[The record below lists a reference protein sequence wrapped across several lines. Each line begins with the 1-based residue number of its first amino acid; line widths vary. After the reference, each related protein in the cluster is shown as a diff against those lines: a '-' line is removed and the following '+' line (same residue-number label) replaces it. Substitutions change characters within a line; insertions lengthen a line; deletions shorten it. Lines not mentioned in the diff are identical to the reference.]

1 MDNMLYIIAGLVLI
15 LLIAVLVMR
24 KNKAQK
30 PSARTP
36 IQAGK
41 NLAAKTPVTKSGANQ
56 RSTTQQNASSEGKK
70 EGKFDT
76 LSVAQRF
83 IEQQRYDKAIETL
96 NRGLIEKPNDS
107 QLSLKLLGIYA
118 TINQTDDFYKVYD
131 GIKSHNDAKS
141 IAQAD
146 ELKALLV
153 EEQNQVAQHAV
164 AAQDNQN
171 TDFERAQPAVAA
183 QDNQNTDFES
193 LDFDLPA
200 SQVDNTP
207 TVHDTVTAED
217 NAVSLIDT
225 PTEKPVVADDFNDV
239 SPTADNVDDTF
250 DLTLSDL
257 EDDGDEPTTTSTMP
271 VSQADRAE
279 EESPAL
285 DDNNATSNIQDD
297 DISDFDFELDLP
309 EQMDSNAEPSVNATI
324 TDNAAEDV
332 TLADEDFV
340 LDFAD
345 LETDVEAD
353 AGQTTNETL
362 IEMPQKTDI
371 TPDSEDEFALSLDDI
386 DESVPTDNVLE
397 SEKPT
402 LEEDNDLSDFVLED
416 NDFEDNNFDD
426 NSFENNNSEKLQ
438 LDSNTA
444 EGTRSEESSIAPTA
458 PLMFD
463 DNTVID
469 DDFDFDSLTDAPTAA
484 TPVDVEHDVSMVDS
498 ELVTNNDVETT
509 EDFSSRFAADFDF
522 VKTLDSNQVTLDLA
536 GQYLQ
541 LGEYDSAKR
550 LLNEVMTQGT
560 SEQQQQAQVLLDRT
574 A

>member
-30 PSARTP
+30 PSARAP

-41 NLAAKTPVTKSGANQ
+41 NLAANAPATTSGANQ
-56 RSTTQQNASSEGKK
+56 HRPTQQNASN
-70 EGKFDT
+70 EGKFDN

-83 IEQQRYDKAIETL
+83 IDQQRYDKAIETL

-118 TINQTDDFYKVYD
+118 TINQTGDFYRVYD
-131 GIKSHNDAKS
+131 GIKSHSDAKS

-164 AAQDNQN
+164 AAQD
-171 TDFERAQPAVAA
+171 T
-183 QDNQNTDFES
+183 QNTDFES

-200 SQVDNTP
+200 SQVNNTP
-207 TVHDTVTAED
+207 TVQDTVSAED
-217 NAVSLIDT
+217 SAISLLDT
-225 PTEKPVVADDFNDV
+225 PTEKPAVSDDFNDV
-239 SPTADNVDDTF
+239 SATTENVDDTF
-250 DLTLSDL
+250 ELTLSDL
-257 EDDGDEPTTTSTMP
+257 EDDVDEPTATSIMP
-271 VSQADRAE
+271 VSQVDIAE
-279 EESPAL
+279 EENLAL
-285 DDNNATSNIQDD
+285 DASNATPTIQDD
-297 DISDFDFELDLP
+297 DISDFDFGLDVP
-309 EQMDSNAEPSVNATI
+309 AQADNNTEPSVNAAVIDSASEDI
-324 TDNAAEDV
+324 TLE
-332 TLADEDFV
+332 DEDFV

-345 LETDVEAD
+345 LETAVDAD
-353 AGQTTNETL
+353 AEQATNEAT
-362 IEMPQKTDI
+362 IDAPQN
-371 TPDSEDEFALSLDDI
+371 SEDDLTLSLDDI
-386 DESVPTDNVLE
+386 DESLPTDDVLE
-397 SEKPT
+397 SEQPA
-402 LEEDNDLSDFVLED
+402 LVEENDLGDFVLEENNFKD
-416 NDFEDNNFDD
+416 NDLESDSFEDSIFEDNSSEEFQLDD
-426 NSFENNNSEKLQ
+426 NNVEN
-438 LDSNTA
+438 
-444 EGTRSEESSIAPTA
+444 TREESSITPTM

-463 DNTVID
+463 DNTLIG
-469 DDFDFDSLTDAPTAA
+469 DDFDFDSLADAPTAA
-484 TPVDVEHDVSMVDS
+484 TPVEAEPDLSALDS
-498 ELVTNNDVETT
+498 EIVTDNQVEIT

-550 LLNEVMTQGT
+550 LLNEVITQGT

>member
-30 PSARTP
+30 PSARAP

-41 NLAAKTPVTKSGANQ
+41 NLAANAPATTSGANQ
-56 RSTTQQNASSEGKK
+56 HRPTQQNASN
-70 EGKFDT
+70 EGKFDN

-83 IEQQRYDKAIETL
+83 IDQQRYDKAIETL

-118 TINQTDDFYKVYD
+118 TINQTGDFYRVYD
-131 GIKSHNDAKS
+131 GIKSHSDAKS

-164 AAQDNQN
+164 AAQD
-171 TDFERAQPAVAA
+171 T
-183 QDNQNTDFES
+183 QNTDFES

-200 SQVDNTP
+200 SQVNNTP
-207 TVHDTVTAED
+207 TVQDTVSAED
-217 NAVSLIDT
+217 SAISLLDT
-225 PTEKPVVADDFNDV
+225 PTEKPAVSDDFNDV
-239 SPTADNVDDTF
+239 SATTENVDDTF
-250 DLTLSDL
+250 ELTLSDL
-257 EDDGDEPTTTSTMP
+257 EDDVDEPTATSIMP
-271 VSQADRAE
+271 VSQVDIAE
-279 EESPAL
+279 EENLAL
-285 DDNNATSNIQDD
+285 DASNATPTIQDD
-297 DISDFDFELDLP
+297 DISDFDFGLDVP
-309 EQMDSNAEPSVNATI
+309 AQADNNTEPSVNAAVIDSASEDI
-324 TDNAAEDV
+324 TLE
-332 TLADEDFV
+332 DEDFV

-345 LETDVEAD
+345 LETAVDAD
-353 AGQTTNETL
+353 AEQATNEAT
-362 IEMPQKTDI
+362 IDAPQN
-371 TPDSEDEFALSLDDI
+371 SEDDLTLSLDDI
-386 DESVPTDNVLE
+386 DESLPTDDVLE
-397 SEKPT
+397 SEQPA
-402 LEEDNDLSDFVLED
+402 LVEDNDLGDFVLEENNFKD
-416 NDFEDNNFDD
+416 NDLESDSFEDSSFEDNSSEEFQLDD
-426 NSFENNNSEKLQ
+426 NNVEN
-438 LDSNTA
+438 
-444 EGTRSEESSIAPTA
+444 TREESSITPTM

-463 DNTVID
+463 DNTLIG
-469 DDFDFDSLTDAPTAA
+469 DDFDFDSLADAPTAA
-484 TPVDVEHDVSMVDS
+484 TPVEAEPDLSALDS
-498 ELVTNNDVETT
+498 EIVTDNQVEIT

-550 LLNEVMTQGT
+550 LLNEVITQGT

>member
-30 PSARTP
+30 PSARAP

-41 NLAAKTPVTKSGANQ
+41 NLAANAPVTTSGANQ
-56 RSTTQQNASSEGKK
+56 HRPTQQNASN
-70 EGKFDT
+70 EGKFDN

-83 IEQQRYDKAIETL
+83 IDQQRYDKAIETL

-118 TINQTDDFYKVYD
+118 TINQTDDFYRVYD
-131 GIKSHNDAKS
+131 GIKSHSDAKS

-164 AAQDNQN
+164 AAQD
-171 TDFERAQPAVAA
+171 T
-183 QDNQNTDFES
+183 QNTDFES

-200 SQVDNTP
+200 SQVNNTP
-207 TVHDTVTAED
+207 TVQDTVSAED
-217 NAVSLIDT
+217 SAISLLDT
-225 PTEKPVVADDFNDV
+225 PTEKPAVSDDFNDV
-239 SPTADNVDDTF
+239 SATTENVDDTF
-250 DLTLSDL
+250 ELTLSDL
-257 EDDGDEPTTTSTMP
+257 EDDVDEPTATSIMP
-271 VSQADRAE
+271 VSQVDIAE
-279 EESPAL
+279 EENLAL
-285 DDNNATSNIQDD
+285 DASNATPTIQDD
-297 DISDFDFELDLP
+297 DISDFDFGLDVP
-309 EQMDSNAEPSVNATI
+309 AQADNNTEPSVNAAVIDSASEDI
-324 TDNAAEDV
+324 TLE
-332 TLADEDFV
+332 DEDFV

-345 LETDVEAD
+345 LETAVDAD
-353 AGQTTNETL
+353 AEQATNEAT
-362 IEMPQKTDI
+362 IDAPQN
-371 TPDSEDEFALSLDDI
+371 SEDDLTLSLDDI
-386 DESVPTDNVLE
+386 DESLPTDDVLE
-397 SEKPT
+397 SEQPA
-402 LEEDNDLSDFVLED
+402 LVEDNDLGDFVLEENNFKD
-416 NDFEDNNFDD
+416 NDLESDSFEDSIFEDNSSEEFQLDD
-426 NSFENNNSEKLQ
+426 NNVEN
-438 LDSNTA
+438 
-444 EGTRSEESSIAPTA
+444 TREESSITPTM

-463 DNTVID
+463 DNTLIG
-469 DDFDFDSLTDAPTAA
+469 DDFDFDSLADAPTAA
-484 TPVDVEHDVSMVDS
+484 TPVEAEPDLSALDS
-498 ELVTNNDVETT
+498 EIVTDNQVEIT

-550 LLNEVMTQGT
+550 LLNEVITQGT
-560 SEQQQQAQVLLDRT
+560 SEQQQQAKVLLDRT

>member
-1 MDNMLYIIAGLVLI
+1 MLYIIAGLVLI

-30 PSARTP
+30 PSARAP

-41 NLAAKTPVTKSGANQ
+41 NLAANAPATTSGANQ
-56 RSTTQQNASSEGKK
+56 HRPTQQNASN
-70 EGKFDT
+70 EGKFDN

-83 IEQQRYDKAIETL
+83 IDQQRYDKAIETL

-118 TINQTDDFYKVYD
+118 TINQTGDFYRVYD
-131 GIKSHNDAKS
+131 GIKSHSDAKS

-164 AAQDNQN
+164 AAQD
-171 TDFERAQPAVAA
+171 T
-183 QDNQNTDFES
+183 QNTDFES

-200 SQVDNTP
+200 SQVNNTP
-207 TVHDTVTAED
+207 TVQDTVSAED
-217 NAVSLIDT
+217 SAISLLDT
-225 PTEKPVVADDFNDV
+225 PTEKPAVSDDFNDV
-239 SPTADNVDDTF
+239 SATTENVDDTF
-250 DLTLSDL
+250 ELTLSDL
-257 EDDGDEPTTTSTMP
+257 EDDVDEPTATSIMP
-271 VSQADRAE
+271 VSQVDIAE
-279 EESPAL
+279 EENLAL
-285 DDNNATSNIQDD
+285 DASNATPTIQDD
-297 DISDFDFELDLP
+297 DISDFDFGLDVP
-309 EQMDSNAEPSVNATI
+309 AQADNNTEPSVNAAVIDSASEDI
-324 TDNAAEDV
+324 TLE
-332 TLADEDFV
+332 DEDFV

-345 LETDVEAD
+345 LETAVDAD
-353 AGQTTNETL
+353 AEQATNEAT
-362 IEMPQKTDI
+362 IDAPQN
-371 TPDSEDEFALSLDDI
+371 SEDDLTLSLDDI
-386 DESVPTDNVLE
+386 DESLPTDDVLE
-397 SEKPT
+397 SEQPA
-402 LEEDNDLSDFVLED
+402 LVEENDLGDFVLEENNFKD
-416 NDFEDNNFDD
+416 NDLESDSFEDSIFEDNSSEEFQLDD
-426 NSFENNNSEKLQ
+426 NNVEN
-438 LDSNTA
+438 
-444 EGTRSEESSIAPTA
+444 TREESSITPTM

-463 DNTVID
+463 DNTLIG
-469 DDFDFDSLTDAPTAA
+469 DDFDFDSLADAPTAA
-484 TPVDVEHDVSMVDS
+484 TPVEAEPDLSALDS
-498 ELVTNNDVETT
+498 EIVTDNQVEIT

-550 LLNEVMTQGT
+550 LLNEVITQGT

>member
-41 NLAAKTPVTKSGANQ
+41 NLAANAPVTTSGANKKN
-56 RSTTQQNASSEGKK
+56 TGQQNSIIEGKK
-70 EGKFDT
+70 EGKFDN

-96 NRGLIEKPNDS
+96 NRGLIETPNDS
-107 QLSLKLLGIYA
+107 QLALKLLGIYA
-118 TINQTDDFYKVYD
+118 TINQTDDFYRVYD
-131 GIKSHNDAKS
+131 GIKSHSDAKS

-171 TDFERAQPAVAA
+171 
-183 QDNQNTDFES
+183 NDFES

-200 SQVDNTP
+200 SQVNNTS
-207 TVHDTVTAED
+207 TVHDKVIAED
-217 NAVSLIDT
+217 SAVSLIDT
-225 PTEKPVVADDFNDV
+225 PTEKPVLSDDFSDV
-239 SPTADNVDDTF
+239 NPTAENVDDTF
-250 DLTLSDL
+250 ELTLNDL
-257 EDDGDEPTTTSTMP
+257 ENGDDEPTTTRIMP
-271 VSQADRAE
+271 VSQVDIAE
-279 EESPAL
+279 EENLAL
-285 DDNNATSNIQDD
+285 DDNNVTSTIQDD
-297 DISDFDFELDLP
+297 DISDFDFGLDLP
-309 EQMDSNAEPSVNATI
+309 EQTDNNANSSVNAAI
-324 TDNAAEDV
+324 TDSAAEDAI
-332 TLADEDFV
+332 LEDEDFV

-345 LETDVEAD
+345 LETGVEAD
-353 AGQTTNETL
+353 TNQATNEAT
-362 IEMPQKTDI
+362 IDASQN
-371 TPDSEDEFALSLDDI
+371 SEDDFTLSLDDI
-386 DESVPTDNVLE
+386 DESLSTDNSLE
-397 SEKPT
+397 NAQPT
-402 LEEDNDLSDFVLED
+402 LEENNDLSDFVLE
-416 NDFEDNNFDD
+416 ENNFKDNEFEN
-426 NSFENNNSEKLQ
+426 NSFEGLE
-438 LDSNTA
+438 LDTTTQD
-444 EGTRSEESSIAPTA
+444 TRIEESSITPTA

-469 DDFDFDSLTDAPTAA
+469 DDFDFDSLADASTA
-484 TPVDVEHDVSMVDS
+484 TMPVNAEHDVSTVES
-498 ELVTNNDVETT
+498 ESATDNAVETT

>member
-30 PSARTP
+30 PSARAP

-41 NLAAKTPVTKSGANQ
+41 NLAANAPVTTSGANQ
-56 RSTTQQNASSEGKK
+56 HRPTQQNASN
-70 EGKFDT
+70 EGKFDN

-83 IEQQRYDKAIETL
+83 IDQQRYDKAIETL

-118 TINQTDDFYKVYD
+118 TINQTDDLYRVYD
-131 GIKSHNDAKS
+131 GIKSHSDAKS

-164 AAQDNQN
+164 AAQD
-171 TDFERAQPAVAA
+171 T
-183 QDNQNTDFES
+183 QNTDFES

-200 SQVDNTP
+200 SQVNNTP
-207 TVHDTVTAED
+207 TVQDTVSAED
-217 NAVSLIDT
+217 SAISLLDT
-225 PTEKPVVADDFNDV
+225 PTEKPAVSDDFNDV
-239 SPTADNVDDTF
+239 SATTENVDDTF
-250 DLTLSDL
+250 ELTLSDL
-257 EDDGDEPTTTSTMP
+257 EDDVDEPTATSIMP
-271 VSQADRAE
+271 VSQVDIAE
-279 EESPAL
+279 EENLAL
-285 DDNNATSNIQDD
+285 DASNATPTIQDD
-297 DISDFDFELDLP
+297 DISDFDFGLDVP
-309 EQMDSNAEPSVNATI
+309 AQADNNTEPSVNAAVIDSASEDI
-324 TDNAAEDV
+324 TLE
-332 TLADEDFV
+332 DEDFV

-345 LETDVEAD
+345 LETAVDAD
-353 AGQTTNETL
+353 AEQATNEAT
-362 IEMPQKTDI
+362 IDAPQN
-371 TPDSEDEFALSLDDI
+371 SEDDLTLSLDDI
-386 DESVPTDNVLE
+386 DESLPTDDVLE
-397 SEKPT
+397 SEQPA
-402 LEEDNDLSDFVLED
+402 LVEDNDLGDFVLEENNFKD
-416 NDFEDNNFDD
+416 NDLESDSFEDSSFEDNSSEEFQLDD
-426 NSFENNNSEKLQ
+426 NNVEN
-438 LDSNTA
+438 
-444 EGTRSEESSIAPTA
+444 TREESSITPTM

-463 DNTVID
+463 DNTLIG
-469 DDFDFDSLTDAPTAA
+469 DDFDFDSLADAPTAA
-484 TPVDVEHDVSMVDS
+484 TPVEAEPDLSALDS
-498 ELVTNNDVETT
+498 EIVTDNQVEIT

-550 LLNEVMTQGT
+550 LLNEVITQGT

>member
-30 PSARTP
+30 PSARAP

-41 NLAAKTPVTKSGANQ
+41 NLAANAPVTTSGANQ
-56 RSTTQQNASSEGKK
+56 HRPTQQNASN
-70 EGKFDT
+70 EGKFDN

-83 IEQQRYDKAIETL
+83 IDQQRYDKAIETL

-118 TINQTDDFYKVYD
+118 TINQTDDFYRVYD
-131 GIKSHNDAKS
+131 GIKSHSDAKS

-164 AAQDNQN
+164 AAQD
-171 TDFERAQPAVAA
+171 T
-183 QDNQNTDFES
+183 QNTDFES

-200 SQVDNTP
+200 SQVNNTP
-207 TVHDTVTAED
+207 TVQDTVSAED
-217 NAVSLIDT
+217 SAISLLDT
-225 PTEKPVVADDFNDV
+225 PTEKPAVSDDFNDV
-239 SPTADNVDDTF
+239 SATTENVDDTF
-250 DLTLSDL
+250 ELTLSDL
-257 EDDGDEPTTTSTMP
+257 EDDVDEPTATSIMP
-271 VSQADRAE
+271 VSQVDIAE
-279 EESPAL
+279 EENLAL
-285 DDNNATSNIQDD
+285 DASNATPTIQDD
-297 DISDFDFELDLP
+297 DISDFDFGLDVP
-309 EQMDSNAEPSVNATI
+309 AQADNNTEPSVNAAVIDSASEDI
-324 TDNAAEDV
+324 TLE
-332 TLADEDFV
+332 DEDFV

-345 LETDVEAD
+345 LETAVDAD
-353 AGQTTNETL
+353 AEQATNEAT
-362 IEMPQKTDI
+362 IDAPQN
-371 TPDSEDEFALSLDDI
+371 SEDDLTLSLDDI
-386 DESVPTDNVLE
+386 DESLPTDDVLE
-397 SEKPT
+397 SEQPA
-402 LEEDNDLSDFVLED
+402 LVEDNDLGDFVLEENNFKD
-416 NDFEDNNFDD
+416 NDLESDSFEDSIFEDNSSEEFQLDD
-426 NSFENNNSEKLQ
+426 NNVEN
-438 LDSNTA
+438 
-444 EGTRSEESSIAPTA
+444 TREESSITPTM

-463 DNTVID
+463 DNTLIG
-469 DDFDFDSLTDAPTAA
+469 DDFDFDSLADAPTAA
-484 TPVDVEHDVSMVDS
+484 TPVEAEPDLSALDS
-498 ELVTNNDVETT
+498 EIVTDNQVEIT

-550 LLNEVMTQGT
+550 LLNEVITQGT